1 MKRSATLNLPAVWER
16 FRRPPSSVW
25 GRRLLVRVRF
35 WTENMPNIATARSV
49 AAGRQARRSGI
60 TAPLCH
66 IWPPAAPLNHRAG
79 PYGACMHSSV
89 CVTSEAC
96 RVNPDR
102 VLGKWALFMI
112 FRPRQHQNKLYTG
125 TFTGYKNL
133 LSNAPRVPILGRQHS
148 RRFQIWSQIWQGV
161 TIKNIDFLYSILVS
175 IRYRLNSTFW
185 GLPVTH

>member
-1 MKRSATLNLPAVWER
+1 MHK
-16 FRRPPSSVW
+16 
-25 GRRLLVRVRF
+25 RF
-35 WTENMPNIATARSV
+35 WTGNMPNIAAARSV

-66 IWPPAAPLNHRAG
+66 IWLLAAPLNHRAG
-79 PYGACMHSSV
+79 PYRACMHSSV

-133 LSNAPRVPILGRQHS
+133 LSNAPGFTYTSWQH
-148 RRFQIWSQIWQGV
+148 RTRGME
-161 TIKNIDFLYSILVS
+161 
-175 IRYRLNSTFW
+175 
-185 GLPVTH
+185 THDR